1 MINLKEKYR
10 NNKAVILT
18 VLIILIFTAGLYSL
32 KIMAQGPGGG
42 PASGGQADSEDSSE
56 AVAVE
61 VSESYRGDFS
71 DYERVTAKA
80 EAAEEVRLTARV
92 QEEVEDVKVK
102 VGEEVEKND
111 ILVELN
117 KRSIDLDILQAESS
131 LASARAN
138 LQSTIDGAQKEEIE
152 QQEAQLE
159 ERKSNLKL
167 EEDNY
172 HRQKQLHEEGH
183 ISQRELDQAENSL
196 TVARSGYLSSLKSL
210 ELLKAGATEAEIEA
224 EESQVQEAEVSLEKA
239 EIEKERSSITAPIS
253 GIVAELK
260 AQEGEMVPEE
270 QVAIVTDIS
279 EIELT
284 AYVNEVNINDLKE
297 GEKANISFKS
307 IDREFEGVIES
318 ISPRTE
324 EGRNS
329 YPVKIIVDNPEHV
342 IKAGMNAQVDLQ
354 TARAEDVVLVEQS
367 AVVEEDDKH
376 YVFVVDDS
384 EVEKREIELGLENEE
399 LAEINS
405 GLEAEEEVV
414 TLGNDNLSDGNKV
427 NVVNRGDD

>member
-1 MINLKEKYR
+1 MINLKGKYR
-10 NNKAVILT
+10 NNKPIIIT
-18 VLIILIFTAGLYSL
+18 VLILLIFTAALYSL
-32 KIMAQGPGGG
+32 RIMAQGPGRG
-42 PASGGQADSEDSSE
+42 SGQGAQADREDSSE
-56 AVAVE
+56 TVAVE

-80 EAAEEVRLTARV
+80 EAAEEVKLTARV
-92 QEEVEDVKVK
+92 QEVVEEVKVK
-102 VGEEVEKND
+102 VGEKVEKNEV
-111 ILVELN
+111 LVELN

-172 HRQKQLHEEGH
+172 QRQEQLHEEGH

-196 TVARSGYLSSLKSL
+196 TVARSSYLSSLKSL
-210 ELLKAGATEAEIEA
+210 ELLKAGATEAEIES
-224 EESQVQEAEVSLEKA
+224 EKSQVQQQEVNLEKA

-253 GIVAELK
+253 GIVAVLN
-260 AQEGEMVPEE
+260 AQEGEMVSEE
-270 QVAIVTDIS
+270 QVAVITDIS
-279 EIELT
+279 EVELT
-284 AYVNEVNINDLKE
+284 AYVSEVYINDLEE
-297 GEKANISFKS
+297 GEKANIIFKS

-318 ISPRTE
+318 ISPRTA

-329 YPVKIIVDNPEHV
+329 YPVKILVDNPEHI

-367 AVVEEDDKH
+367 ALVEEDDKH
-376 YVFVVDDS
+376 YVFVVVDS
-384 EVEKREIELGLENEE
+384 EVEKREVELGLENEE
-399 LAEINS
+399 LAEIDS
-405 GLEAEEEVV
+405 GLEAEEKVV